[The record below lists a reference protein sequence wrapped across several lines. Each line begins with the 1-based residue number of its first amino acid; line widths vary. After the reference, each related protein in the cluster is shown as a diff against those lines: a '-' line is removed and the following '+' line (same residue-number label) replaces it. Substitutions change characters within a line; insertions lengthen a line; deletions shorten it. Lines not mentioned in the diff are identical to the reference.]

1 MIKGI
6 ITSLLLT
13 VATLVVTAQNHTVVF
28 YNIENAFDT
37 INDPTTADE
46 DMLPLSDREWNNRRY
61 NAKLKLIAT
70 TLASLTTEHPT
81 LIGLAEIENG
91 NVLSDLTQTLPLLST
106 SYNICHYNSP
116 DERGIDVALL
126 YRPDKFH
133 YAGSRAIRSKAD
145 PATRDILTVW
155 GQMDGHSTFI
165 AVVHWPSRIGG
176 EKFTE
181 PKRRAS
187 ARQLREIVDSVMVE
201 NPATRVIVMG
211 DMNDNPRNKSIAED
225 LRATARPAT
234 ATDLYNPFTN
244 ARRGSSV
251 YNGRWNQ
258 YDNIVVSQNTP
269 LCAIDGR
276 RKAKVYRRP
285 SLLDRAGKPRPT
297 YSGTDYKG
305 GASDHLPIYV
315 IIEADNP

>member
-13 VATLVVTAQNHTVVF
+13 VATMVVTAQNHTVVF

-37 INDPTTADE
+37 INDPATADE
-46 DMLPLSDREWNNRRY
+46 EMLPLSDREWNSMRY
-61 NAKLKLIAT
+61 NAKLNLIAT
-70 TLASLTTEHPT
+70 TLSDITTEHPT
-81 LIGLAEIENG
+81 LIGLAEVENA
-91 NVLSDLTQTLPLLST
+91 NVLRDLTQTSALRST
-106 SYNICHYNSP
+106 SYKICHYDSP

-133 YAGSRAIRSKAD
+133 YVGSRAILSEAD

-155 GQMDGHSTFI
+155 GEMDGHPTFI
-165 AVVHWPSRIGG
+165 VVVHWPSRIGG
-176 EKFTE
+176 VKFTE

-187 ARQLREIVDSVMVE
+187 ARQLRNILDSVMVE
-201 NPATRVIVMG
+201 NPATRIIVMG
-211 DMNDNPRNKSIAED
+211 DMNDNPRNKSITED

-234 ATDLYNPFTN
+234 ATDLYNPFAA

-251 YNGRWNQ
+251 YDGRWNK
-258 YDNIVVSQNTP
+258 YDNIIVSQNIP

-276 RKAKVYRRP
+276 RRAKVYRHP
-285 SLLDRAGKPRPT
+285 SLLDQAGKPHPT
-297 YSGTDYKG
+297 YSGTNYMG
-305 GASDHLPIYV
+305 GASDHLPVYIV
-315 IIEADNP
+315 IGK

>member
-13 VATLVVTAQNHTVVF
+13 VATMVVTAQNHTVVF

-37 INDPTTADE
+37 INDPATADE
-46 DMLPLSDREWNNRRY
+46 EMLPLSDREWNSMRY
-61 NAKLKLIAT
+61 NAKLNIIAT
-70 TLASLTTEHPT
+70 TLSDITTELPT
-81 LIGLAEIENG
+81 LIGLAEVENA
-91 NVLSDLTQTLPLLST
+91 NVLRDLTQTSALRST
-106 SYNICHYNSP
+106 SYKICHYDSP

-133 YAGSRAIRSKAD
+133 YVGSRAIRSEAD

-155 GQMDGHSTFI
+155 GEMDGNPAFI
-165 AVVHWPSRIGG
+165 VVVHWPSRIGG
-176 EKFTE
+176 VKFTE

-187 ARQLREIVDSVMVE
+187 ARQLRTIVDSVMVE
-201 NPATRVIVMG
+201 NPATRIIVMG
-211 DMNDNPRNKSIAED
+211 DMNDNPRNKSITED

-234 ATDLYNPFTN
+234 ATDLYNPFAA

-251 YNGRWNQ
+251 YDGRWNQ
-258 YDNIVVSQNTP
+258 YDNIVVSQNIP

-276 RKAKVYRRP
+276 CRAKVYRHT
-285 SLLDRAGKPRPT
+285 SLLDQAGKPRPT
-297 YSGTDYKG
+297 YSGTNYMG
-305 GASDHLPIYV
+305 GASDHLPVYIV
-315 IIEADNP
+315 IGK